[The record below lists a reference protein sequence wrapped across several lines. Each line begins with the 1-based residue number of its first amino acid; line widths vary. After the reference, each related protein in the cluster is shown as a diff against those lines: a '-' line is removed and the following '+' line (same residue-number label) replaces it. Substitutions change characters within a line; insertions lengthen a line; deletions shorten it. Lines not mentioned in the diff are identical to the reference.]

1 MLVRIAAAIA
11 GLVMPA
17 LCGDWNPRLAA
28 QYLDAREKAW
38 FAWPPAQRSGV
49 PCISCHTSV
58 PYLIA
63 RPALRRA
70 LGETGPTLYEAVLLD
85 GVRATVVKT
94 DAKTLF
100 GDMKGLLAE
109 QVFGA
114 QTVLSAFVLAMDEAR
129 RPALSLEAEKAF
141 ERMWSIQVRDGKY
154 KGAWN
159 WSDFDLDPWETPEST
174 YYGAALA
181 AVATGIAPA
190 GYQSR
195 PEIQDNVAALRGY
208 LRSAQKETPLH
219 NSLILLWASAKLRDL
234 LPDAERQAIIDE
246 VWRKQQADGGW
257 KLDSFGEWK
266 KRAEAPAANGSNSY
280 ATGLAA
286 FTLGQAGVRGAGL
299 DRALVWLKAH
309 QNRESG
315 FWAAD
320 SMNHR
325 HEAGSMTE
333 LFMRDAA
340 TSFATLALLDAEK
353 TQAR

>member
-1 MLVRIAAAIA
+1 MLTRIAVVALAA
-11 GLVMPA
+11 MPA
-17 LCGDWNPRLAA
+17 FCGDWNPKLAA

-38 FAWPPAQRSGV
+38 FAWPQAQRSGV
-49 PCISCHTSV
+49 VCISCHTSV

-70 LGETGPTLYEAVLLD
+70 LGENGPTLYEAVLLD
-85 GVRATVVKT
+85 GVKATVVKS

-100 GDMKGLLAE
+100 GDLKGLLAE

-181 AVATGIAPA
+181 AVATGVAPG
-190 GYQSR
+190 GYQAR
-195 PEIQDNVAALRGY
+195 PEIQANIAAMRGY
-208 LRSAQKETPLH
+208 LRGAQAATTLH
-219 NSLILLWASAKLRDL
+219 NRLVMLWASAKLRDL
-234 LPDAERQAIIDE
+234 VPDAERQAIIDE
-246 VWRKQQADGGW
+246 AWRKQQADGGW
-257 KLDSFGEWK
+257 TLESLGAWK
-266 KRAEAPAANGSNSY
+266 KRPEAPPAHGSNSY

-286 FTLGQAGVRGAGL
+286 FALEQAGARGAGL
-299 DRALVWLKAH
+299 GRAIAWLKAH
-309 QNRESG
+309 QDSESG

-340 TSFATLALLDAEK
+340 TSFATLALLDAEQ
-353 TQAR
+353 TQAH